1 MHHDLV
7 VVLLVLDVLDLF
19 FQALVLL
26 LQTTHLLVAHR
37 LLLVQLLVVAL
48 VFDRSVFFEGSPL
61 VLQLGDLFLKTFLVH
76 SVPLP
81 LLYGFRKFSGQ
92 F

>member
-1 MHHDLV
+1 

-19 FQALVLL
+19 LQALVLL

-48 VFDRSVFFEGSPL
+48 VF
-61 VLQLGDLFLKTFLVH
+61 
-76 SVPLP
+76 
-81 LLYGFRKFSGQ
+81 Y
-92 F
+92 